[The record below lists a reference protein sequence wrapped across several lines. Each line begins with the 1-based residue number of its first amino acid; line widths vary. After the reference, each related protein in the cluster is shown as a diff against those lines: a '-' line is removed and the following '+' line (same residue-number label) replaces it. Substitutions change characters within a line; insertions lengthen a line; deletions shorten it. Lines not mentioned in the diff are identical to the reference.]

1 MHYRKP
7 QNKIFMIKAL
17 VQQVFTKNN
26 KAILVGL
33 IPFIDMLPKVR
44 YSYRDEI
51 NDLSAPNL
59 SRAYQRQI
67 DPSRVSEIA
76 KYIVNCIASNN
87 KGSINAIFPNS
98 IILAFGLEEESF
110 NYKLGEVADIS
121 IPYGTMIVDGQ
132 HRLAGLEFLYRLANE
147 SSSVFGYS
155 STKIIEFL
163 TDYKFN
169 CTVLLNFDMW
179 EQAQVFANIN
189 FNQKKVN
196 KSLFYDIYG
205 VSIPLDN
212 NTIIPKQNEI
222 YLAHELV
229 VFLDTELFSVFRGF
243 VKMLGKGAGY
253 VSQSFLVE
261 ALMRHF
267 RPRGIWADAVSM
279 FKENDDRY
287 RYIAYELTAYLA
299 AIRSTFKDYW
309 PDNTTDKP
317 KSVLCKTSGVGAIIL
332 LLHNAHYKIADST
345 LKNIQT
351 NTIDNIVY
359 SELIKTFM
367 EYLSPLAIYAEE
379 LFGLDSKYSR
389 GAGAGMQ
396 KALYNRMLQILGEY

>member
-1 MHYRKP
+1 
-7 QNKIFMIKAL
+7 MIKAL
-17 VQQVFTKNN
+17 VQQVFRENN
-26 KAILVGL
+26 KAILMGL
-33 IPFIDMLPKVR
+33 IPFMEMLPKVR
-44 YSYRDEI
+44 LSYREEI
-51 NDLSAPNL
+51 DDMSESIC

-67 DPSRVSEIA
+67 DTSRVSSIA
-76 KYIVNCIASNN
+76 KYIVNCIVANN

-110 NYKLGEVADIS
+110 CYDEGAVIEIS
-121 IPYGTMIVDGQ
+121 MPYGTMIVDGQ
-132 HRLAGLEFLYRLANE
+132 HRFSALEYLCKLANE
-147 SSSVFGYS
+147 SPSVFGYPS
-155 STKIIEFL
+155 IKIREFL
-163 TDYKFN
+163 KNYKFN
-169 CTVLLNFDMW
+169 CSVLLNFDMW

-229 VFLDTELFSVFRGF
+229 VFLDTKSFSVFRGF
-243 VKMLGKGAGY
+243 VKMLGRGAGY

-267 RPRGIWADAVSM
+267 RPQGIWSDAVSM
-279 FKENDDRY
+279 LKENDNRY

-299 AIRSTFKDYW
+299 AIRSTFKEYW
-309 PDNTTDKP
+309 PDNTSNKP
-317 KSVLCKTSGVGAIIL
+317 NSVLCKTSGVGAIIL
-332 LLHNAHYKIADST
+332 LLHNAHYKLST
-345 LKNIQT
+345 EVIRKMQV
-351 NTIDNIVY
+351 NTIDNMLY
-359 SELIKTFM
+359 GELIKTFVD
-367 EYLSPLAIYAEE
+367 YLSPLSVYAEE
-379 LFGLDSKYSR
+379 LFGIDSKYSR